1 VVIGREP
8 EPTESQA
15 KAVEKLASKLYTR
28 PPKNNKIK
36 EGEEEA
42 NEDILDFDMMDTP
55 RVILFD
61 GRVLKKS
68 KLYVCVRCSFKVF
81 DHIRPMYRS

>member
-68 KLYVCVRCSFKVF
+68 KYYVCVRCSF
-81 DHIRPMYRS
+81 